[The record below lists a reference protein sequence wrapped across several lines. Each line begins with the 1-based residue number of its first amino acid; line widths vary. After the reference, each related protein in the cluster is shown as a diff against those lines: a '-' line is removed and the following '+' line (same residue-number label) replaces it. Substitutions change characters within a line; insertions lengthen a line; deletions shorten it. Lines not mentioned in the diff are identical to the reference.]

1 MRITSLSLILPFFFL
16 LHFLFFVQ
24 LLYFLYIYILNQ
36 QFITWCMVADRGS
49 DYVATYMQI
58 FLVYGHLHKNFLFL
72 YIYSVHW
79 LTSFRFEMFDFL
91 YCFESDIIDLLIFL
105 EYLWHLLSCYWCSP
119 LKWILPSQLLSCLLP
134 LLFFLYLSLFFTYQ
148 LSSQFLLAFC
158 GIVLSSH
165 FISSSLLVL
174 YPYCLTSWKYK
185 DLEKWV
191 QLHSCCWW
199 FVKTFV

>member
-16 LHFLFFVQ
+16 LHFFFFVQ

-36 QFITWCMVADRGS
+36 QFITWRMVADRGS

-79 LTSFRFEMFDFL
+79 LTSFGFEMFDFL

-134 LLFFLYLSLFFTYQ
+134 LLFF
-148 LSSQFLLAFC
+148 
-158 GIVLSSH
+158 
-165 FISSSLLVL
+165 FISFTIFYISIIISIPFSILWYSFVQSFHFFFIACALSILFNLL
-174 YPYCLTSWKYK
+174 
-185 DLEKWV
+185 EI
-191 QLHSCCWW
+191 
-199 FVKTFV
+199 